1 MSSIQSL
8 SSALS
13 GLVAARRKLETHGH
27 NIANASTEG
36 YTRQRAIQAPVGAG
50 VVSRVFASSPSDP
63 GGVMSMGVE
72 RLSDVLLQSR
82 MATAIEGQGATQ
94 ATEKYMMR
102 IEDAFAEPSESAI
115 SGQLTRYWGAWASL
129 AISPDSTA
137 ARQQVLAEGEQ
148 LAYSLRRADTE
159 MSDTLTYAG
168 AELEATASEIN
179 NLSEQIADLNGA
191 IVSAGRNTTSQADLW
206 DQRDRHVS
214 RLAQLT
220 GATSRVREDG
230 QAAVFVGGRVL
241 VDNKTVLKVQATS
254 TELQWAM
261 DGAKVDASGYV
272 GSLHTLVSTTIPAL
286 RASLDAVAA
295 SLVSQ
300 TNAIHTAAADPSGA
314 TGRLFY
320 DPAGVTAAT
329 IAISTDP
336 TNGVAGN
343 PQRVAAA
350 SVAGAVFDGSAAHAL
365 ALLGDAPT
373 GPDAAYMGFLSS
385 LGVATSSARSRA
397 ASSELV
403 LAAASNDYNA
413 TAQVNLDD
421 ELAEMTAAQ
430 RAYQASA
437 RVVTAIDEM
446 LDDLIRRFGRVGA

>member
-1 MSSIQSL
+1 
-8 SSALS
+8 
-13 GLVAARRKLETHGH
+13 
-27 NIANASTEG
+27 
-36 YTRQRAIQAPVGAG
+36 
-50 VVSRVFASSPSDP
+50 
-63 GGVMSMGVE
+63 
-72 RLSDVLLQSR
+72 
-82 MATAIEGQGATQ
+82 
-94 ATEKYMMR
+94 
-102 IEDAFAEPSESAI
+102 
-115 SGQLTRYWGAWASL
+115 
-129 AISPDSTA
+129 
-137 ARQQVLAEGEQ
+137 
-148 LAYSLRRADTE
+148 

-241 VDNKTVLKVQATS
+241 VDNKTVLKVQATA
-254 TELQWAM
+254 TELQWAI

-336 TNGVAGN
+336 TNGVSGN

-403 LAAASNDYNA
+403 LAAAANDYNA